1 MFGMQSEFPTRYDP
15 SGEAEIYKQWEESG
29 AFAPSDGDAGGGKPR
44 PYFSI
49 VLPPPN
55 VTGTLHAGHAV
66 MLAIEDMMVRY
77 HRMKRDRTLW
87 VPGLDHAAI
96 ATQNVVEKKLKKE
109 NVAGR
114 RTRYELGREAFLEEV
129 AKFVE
134 QSKARIIEQT
144 KAMGASL
151 DWSRLAYTLDTERSH
166 AVREMFVRMYE
177 AGILYR
183 GNRIVN
189 WCPRCKSTLADDEVE
204 YKEEKTPFYYFKYGP
219 VVIGTARPE
228 TKFQDKTLVVH
239 PEDERYTRLVGQEF
253 EVEWIEDRPLKS
265 NVIADPVIDPTF
277 GTGAM
282 TITPAHSF
290 DDFDLAQ
297 KHGLPIVTIIDE
309 GGKLTEAA
317 GSFAG
322 RNAREARADIVAALE
337 KKGLV
342 DHIDEQYT
350 HNLSVCYRCETPVE
364 PLPKLQWFVDVG
376 KKFRSRYS
384 LSEPIRHAQGKL
396 RESKG
401 PSTSSGHTNSDLL
414 SLKDLALAAVGDG
427 PDQIKIIP
435 ERFEKEYFH
444 WMENLRDWCISRQI
458 WFGHRIPVWYKRATQ
473 PVHIVLVRHGEH
485 TDTGSGYRYG
495 KLTEKGIEQVG
506 ETARALRGEHF
517 DVMYCSPLE
526 RTHESAQIIS
536 KEVEMEPVSDDRLRE
551 IDIGALTFEE
561 FQKTAKAIRESG
573 SRIYHTNW
581 KEKFPHGESYAELVE
596 RVRSFLAD
604 VIERHAGQKVLIV
617 THGGVMRTVLHL
629 IEHVPIERKPHT
641 AHAEIMRIALKEV
654 YRVSREPLGSNW
666 EQDPDTLDTWFSSG
680 MWTFSTLGWP
690 SFAEA
695 TEGKPEIP
703 RENQQ
708 FHPTSVLETGY
719 DILFFWI
726 ARMILMTEFALETIP
741 FKTVYLHG
749 LVRDAKGRKM
759 SKSLGNV
766 IDPLDM
772 IQKHGADAV
781 RLALFIGTSPGQ
793 DTKLDE
799 QKIAGYAKFVTKVW
813 NIGRYVLAQQELG
826 IRDQESG
833 EAKKVFSPSTA
844 VEGER
849 EGEGRLGIAD
859 SWILSKREQ
868 LVRDVTAAYETHE
881 YSKAAQMTY
890 DFAWHEF
897 ADWYVESQKSEVR
910 SQKSDEILRE
920 TLEVVLKLLHPA
932 MPFVT
937 EVLWARVRRSLPPTP
952 PLLGKGGKKKDFSPL
967 RWSSEG
973 ERPVP
978 ARASGEGEA
987 MLIVQPWPI
996 PDTRHQL
1003 SDTSVAA
1010 FDFLRELVTAV
1021 RQVRNTDKIAPKTLL
1036 DVTLTPGNEQERAW
1050 CADAEV
1056 QALLIHFVRAQT
1068 VRVAEGGAATLR
1080 TMVRSTGVIVTHR

>member
-1 MFGMQSEFPTRYDP
+1 MEFPTRYDP
-15 SGEAEIYKQWEESG
+15 SQEAEIYRQWEESG
-29 AFAPSDGDAGGGKPR
+29 AFAPSDAAAGGGKPR

-55 VTGTLHAGHAV
+55 VTGTLHVGHAV

-77 HRMKRDRTLW
+77 HRMKGDRTLW

-109 NVAGR
+109 NVQGR
-114 RTRYELGREAFLEEV
+114 RTRHELGREAFLKEV
-129 AKFVE
+129 EAFVE
-134 QSKARIIEQT
+134 QSKERIIEQT

-151 DWSRLAYTLDTERSH
+151 DWSRLAYTLDESRSR

-239 PEDERYTRLVGQEF
+239 PDDGRYTHLVGKSF
-253 EVEWIEDRPLKS
+253 SVSWIEGEPLTS

-309 GGKLTEAA
+309 DGKLTAAA

-322 RNAREARADIVAALE
+322 RNAREARTDIVAKLQA
-337 KKGLV
+337 KGLV
-342 DHIDEQYT
+342 DHVDEQYT
-350 HNLSVCYRCETPVE
+350 HNLSICYRCETSVE
-364 PLPKLQWFVDVG
+364 PLPKLQWFVDVD

-384 LSEPIRHAQGKL
+384 LSGAPQRGA
-396 RESKG
+396 ESKG
-401 PSTSSGHTNSDLL
+401 PSTSSGHIGEMV
-414 SLKDLALAAVGDG
+414 SLKDLAIEAVRSGE
-427 PDQIKIIP
+427 ITIIP

-458 WFGHRIPVWYKRATQ
+458 WFGHRIPVWYKRAQ
-473 PVHIVLVRHGEH
+473 RPVQIVLVRHGEH
-485 TDTGSGYRYG
+485 TDIGNGYRLG

-506 ETARALRGEHF
+506 ATAHTLRGEQF
-517 DVMYCSPLE
+517 DAMYCSPLE
-526 RTHESAQIIS
+526 RTHESGKIIS
-536 KEVEMEPVSDDRLRE
+536 KELRMEPRLDDRLRE
-551 IDIGALTFEE
+551 IDLGDLAFEE
-561 FQKTAKAIRESG
+561 FQRTAKAAKEAG
-573 SRIYHTNW
+573 SRIYYEYWH
-581 KEKFPHGESYAELVE
+581 KKFPNGESYADLVE
-596 RVRSFLAD
+596 RVRTFLED
-604 VIERHAGQKVLIV
+604 MVERHPCQKILLV
-617 THGGVMRTVLHL
+617 THGGVMRAVMHL
-629 IEHVPIERKPHT
+629 IEHVPIERKPPT
-641 AHAEIMRIALKEV
+641 VHAEIMRITLQETN
-654 YRVSREPLGSNW
+654 RVAFESPGVGW

-690 SFAEA
+690 EQSSDLAA
-695 TEGKPEIP
+695 
-703 RENQQ
+703 

-813 NIGRYVLAQQELG
+813 NIGRYIL
-826 IRDQESG
+826 S
-833 EAKKVFSPSTA
+833 SPRHS
-844 VEGER
+844 EPRR
-849 EGEGRLGIAD
+849 EGRGEEPHANVPSSHGVRSFAGAQDDTELGIAD
-859 SWILSKREQ
+859 AWILAKRDE
-868 LVRDVTAAYETHE
+868 LIRDVTAAYEAHE

-897 ADWYVESQKSEVR
+897 ADWYVEATKIERGQER
-910 SQKSDEILRE
+910 EQGQRRILTE
-920 TLEVVLKLLHPA
+920 TLEVILKLLHPA

-937 EVLWARVRRSLPPTP
+937 EALWQRLQGSRIR
-952 PLLGKGGKKKDFSPL
+952 DQE
-967 RWSSEG
+967 SEDALSTAVEV
-973 ERPVP
+973 ER
-978 ARASGEGEA
+978 EGEA
-987 MLIVQPWPI
+987 MLIAQSWPQP
-996 PDTRHQL
+996 
-1003 SDTSVAA
+1003 AA
-1010 FDFLRELVTAV
+1010 GGQASGAKYQMFDFTRELVTAV
-1021 RQVRNTDKIAPKTLL
+1021 RQIRNGEKIPPKTLL
-1036 DVTLTPGNEQERAW
+1036 DVTLAPGNEQERAW
-1050 CADAEV
+1050 CSDIEV
-1056 QALLIHFVRAQT
+1056 QALLTHFARVQT
-1068 VRVAEGGAATLR
+1068 VQIVASSTVTPRA
-1080 TMVRSTGVIVTHR
+1080 MVHSTGVMLAHR